1 MRPESLPSGCSSKFA
16 FNHILVDGGQTYA
29 TLLDLGSP
37 DYLGKYLLVSS
48 QATND
53 AGSRTIWSLGSSKI
67 VGPPAI
73 NSSASI
79 SGSSTVGSVM
89 TAAIGTWISEGT
101 TTYAIQWF
109 RCASEIPYET
119 NSGDQYSCSAI
130 SGATSSTY
138 TSTSTDE
145 GKYLTARITA
155 TNSVG
160 ASLPLFNRSKGVTGA
175 PGFVSGPLISGT
187 TTKGSTLTS
196 SGTYKGFPVPTL
208 TQAWYRCT
216 SAVNAIATSQPSG
229 CTAIS
234 GATSS
239 TYTSANADVSSYI
252 SVLQTLTSTSGVISS
267 WSATTAQITGPPVNS
282 SPPTISGTAMAG
294 QVVTAEVGTWN
305 ATPTA
310 TYSYGWYVCTTYLPN
325 GQADTVPVNCS
336 AIAGAT
342 SATYTIDRIYY
353 GKGLSVRVTA
363 TNSGGS
369 ASFMSVS
376 SLAID
381 SLPFT
386 TTTPAISGGATTGSF
401 LTAFY
406 GTWLGH
412 NSPSTT
418 HKWYRCTSVVSA
430 ASDSLPAGCTAT
442 GTRTGQT
449 YIVGTDDVGKYISAE
464 VVGTNN
470 KGSTSKWT
478 PSTAAITQAPGLESD
493 PFVSGTATSG
503 QTLSLSANT
512 WSGTPTPTISYQWM
526 SCTQS
531 SGSISSTKPASCSE
545 ISGATSTSY
554 TLTSGEVGKYILIQ
568 ITATNSAGTVIRLTA
583 STAIVN

>member
-37 DYLGKYLLVSS
+37 DYLGRYLLVSS

-53 AGSRTIWSLGSSKI
+53 AGTRTIWSLGSSKI
-67 VGPPAI
+67 VGPPTI

-89 TAAIGTWISEGT
+89 TAAIGTWISEGA

-109 RCASEIPYET
+109 RCASELPYET
-119 NSGDQYSCSAI
+119 NSADQYSCTAI

-145 GKYLTARITA
+145 GQYLTARITA

-160 ASLPLFNRSKGVTGA
+160 TSLPLFNRSKGVTGP
-175 PGFVSGPLISGT
+175 PGFISGPLISGT
-187 TTKGSTLTS
+187 ATKGSNLGST
-196 SGTYKGFPVPTL
+196 GTYKGFPVPTL
-208 TQAWYRCT
+208 AHAWYRCT
-216 SAVNAIATSQPSG
+216 SAVNAIASSQPSG

-239 TYTSANADVSSYI
+239 TYTAADADVSSYI
-252 SVLQTLTSTSGVISS
+252 SVLQTLTSTSGVISR
-267 WSATTAQITGPPVNS
+267 WSVSTAQITGAPVNT
-282 SPPTISGTAMAG
+282 SPPTISGSTIAG
-294 QVVTAEVGTWN
+294 QVLTAIDGTWS
-305 ATPTA
+305 AVPTA
-310 TYSYGWYVCTTYLPN
+310 TYSYAWHVCTVSLPN
-325 GQADTVPVNCS
+325 GQADTVPVNCT
-336 AIAGAT
+336 AIPGAT
-342 SATYTIDRIYY
+342 SATYTIDRSYY

-369 ASFMSVS
+369 ASFMSVGS
-376 SLAID
+376 PTIE
-381 SLPFT
+381 SLPFAI
-386 TTTPAISGGATTGSF
+386 TTPAISGGATTGSF

-406 GTWLGH
+406 GTWVGYTP
-412 NSPSTT
+412 PSTT
-418 HKWYRCTSVVSA
+418 HRWYRCTSIVSA

-442 GTRTGQT
+442 GTRNGQT
-449 YIVGTDDVGKYISAE
+449 YIVSTDDVGKYISAE

-478 PSTAAITQAPGLESD
+478 ASTAAITQAPGLESD
-493 PFVSGTATSG
+493 PYVSGTATSG
-503 QTLSLSANT
+503 QNVSLAAST
-512 WSGTPTPTISYQWM
+512 WSGTPTPTLSYQWM
-526 SCTQS
+526 RCTQFIN
-531 SGSISSTKPASCSE
+531 SISSSKPASCSE
-545 ISGATSTSY
+545 ISGEVATTY
-554 TLTSGEVGKYILIQ
+554 TLTASDVGKYVLIQ

-583 STAIVN
+583 STAIVS

>member
-1 MRPESLPSGCSSKFA
+1 M
-16 FNHILVDGGQTYA
+16 DGGQTYA

-109 RCASEIPYET
+109 RCANELPYET
-119 NSGDQYSCSAI
+119 NSANQYSCTAI

-145 GKYLTARITA
+145 GQYLTARITA

-160 ASLPLFNRSKGVTGA
+160 ASLPLFNRSKGVTGP

-196 SGTYKGFPVPTL
+196 SGSYKGFPIPTVA
-208 TQAWYRCT
+208 QAWYRCT
-216 SAVNAIATSQPSG
+216 SAVSSISSSQPSD

-239 TYTSANADVSSYI
+239 TYAVGNADVSSYI
-252 SVLQTLTSTSGVISS
+252 SVLQTLTSTSGVISR

-282 SPPTISGTAMAG
+282 SAPTISGTAMAG

-310 TYSYGWYVCTTYLPN
+310 TYSYVWYVCTTYLPN

-336 AIAGAT
+336 AIPGAT

-386 TTTPAISGGATTGSF
+386 TTTPAISGSATTGSF

-418 HKWYRCTSVVSA
+418 HKWYRCTSSVSA
-430 ASDSLPAGCTAT
+430 ASDSLPAGCTAI

-449 YIVGTDDVGKYISAE
+449 YVVGSSDIGQYISAE

-478 PSTAAITQAPGLESD
+478 ASTAAISSAPGLESD
-493 PFVSGTATSG
+493 PYVSGTATSG
-503 QTLSLSANT
+503 QTLTLAANT
-512 WSGTPTPTISYQWM
+512 WSGTPTPTLSYQWM
-526 SCTQS
+526 SCTQAL
-531 SGSISSTKPASCSE
+531 GSISTSKPASCSD

-554 TLTSGEVGKYILIQ
+554 TLTATDVGKYILIQ
-568 ITATNSAGTVIRLTA
+568 ITASNSAGTVIRVTA